1 LLCKEKHSDLRF
13 FFIGLQL
20 AKGIIFGIDPLEDR
34 EEQKVAKGG
43 WLSNLVPTSPFN
55 LVGSAL
61 TFESVAVGSQPIMI

>member
-43 WLSNLVPTSPFN
+43 WLSNLVPASPAKDMSLGHLN
-55 LVGSAL
+55 HLR
-61 TFESVAVGSQPIMI
+61 IMAT